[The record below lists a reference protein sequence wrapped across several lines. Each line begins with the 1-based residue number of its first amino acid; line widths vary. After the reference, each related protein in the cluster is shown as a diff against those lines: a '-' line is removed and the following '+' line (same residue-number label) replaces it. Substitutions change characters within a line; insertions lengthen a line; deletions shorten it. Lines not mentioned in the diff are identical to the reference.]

1 MFKRLY
7 YIILQRLYVLTNN
20 RKPCQGKVY
29 MFHNVLDDLDT
40 YSISKNNFEKMIS
53 YLNDNK
59 KIVGVDELINNLD
72 RDNVVI
78 TFDDAYASV
87 YHEAYPILKELN
99 IPYYIFIC
107 LEYLDKDNYLST
119 SMIKEML
126 KDSKCILGSHSLKH
140 ELSRFKSDSEL
151 QNELLESKE
160 YLEKQFNV
168 NVDCFAFPYGSK
180 YAVSDSNIEIAN
192 DIYKNVFLTY
202 PLSYNNEYGH
212 LIPRIN
218 INNNNFQKELR

>member
-1 MFKRLY
+1 
-7 YIILQRLYVLTNN
+7 
-20 RKPCQGKVY
+20 
-29 MFHNVLDDLDT
+29 MFHNVLDDSDT
-40 YSISKNNFEKMIS
+40 YSISKNNFEKMIW

-107 LEYLDKDNYLST
+107 LEYLDKDDYLST

-126 KDSKCILGSHSLKH
+126 KDSKCILGSHSLRH
-140 ELSRFKSDSEL
+140 ELSRYKSDSEL

-168 NVDCFAFPYGSK
+168 SINCFAFPYGSK
-180 YAVSDSNIEIAN
+180 YAVSDSNIEVAKVIF
-192 DIYKNVFLTY
+192 DNVFTTY
-202 PLSYNNEYGH
+202 PLSYNKEFGN

-218 INNNNFQKELR
+218 INNNSFEEEIK